1 MIIGLTGGI
10 GSGKSTVS
18 EQFAELGIDIVDA
31 DIVAREVVA
40 KGTTALAS
48 IVEKFGEEILLP
60 SGELNRAKLREYVF
74 TNDSNKTWLNQ
85 LLHPA
90 IRKEMTR
97 QLEQAQSPYVLL
109 VAPLL
114 FENNLQSMVA
124 RVLVIDVSKD
134 VQIERTVARDNSS
147 PDVIKSII
155 NSQIDRQERL
165 KLANDVIDNSSTDKN
180 ELVKKIK
187 SLHEKYIALSMA

>member
-18 EQFAELGIDIVDA
+18 NQFAKLGIDIVDA

-40 KGTTALAS
+40 KGSNALAR
-48 IVEKFGEEILLP
+48 IVEKFGEDILLS
-60 SGELNRAKLREYVF
+60 SGELDRAKLRACVF
-74 TNDSNKTWLNQ
+74 TNDSDKAWLNQ

-90 IRKEMTR
+90 IRQEMTQ
-97 QLEQAQSPYVLL
+97 QLEQATSPYVLL

-124 RVLVIDVSKD
+124 RVLVVDVSKD
-134 VQIERTVARDNSS
+134 VQIERTLARDNSS
-147 PDVIKSII
+147 PDVIESII
-155 NSQIDRQERL
+155 NSQIGRQERL
-165 KLANDVIDNSSTDKN
+165 KLANDVIDNNSTDQK
-180 ELVKKIK
+180 ELIK
-187 SLHEKYIALSMA
+187 TINSLHKKYLLLSTA